1 MRFGEYAVA
10 KKLVTE
16 EQFKRALEIQHQSR
30 ETIGNL
36 AVQSGFISR
45 QQNIHILLELKKIGG
60 HYGDLAM
67 ERGLLTEEQIQKL
80 LNIQK
85 MHVKHLAKV
94 FVEIGALSK
103 LRAIRALIDFRS
115 MTKSR
120 KKG

>member
-16 EQFKRALEIQHQSR
+16 EYLKRALEIQRQSR

-36 AVQSGFISR
+36 AVQSGLLSR
-45 QQNIHILLELKKIGG
+45 QQNIQLLLELKKIGG

-80 LNIQK
+80 LNLQK

-94 FVEIGALSK
+94 FVEMGVLSK
-103 LRAIRALIDFRS
+103 LQAIRALMDFRS
-115 MTKSR
+115 MTKKPEKS
-120 KKG
+120 